1 MILPNS
7 IAYGTTYTTD
17 EEAYQFVSEAL
28 DVGYRII
35 NTCAAYGNEKGMGRA
50 IAGMAR
56 DQLTIISLDS
66 NTKRSS
72 TDPEHFDGY
81 QAEMNQI
88 YETLEN
94 LGLSYIDCY
103 MINWPIPRYM
113 ENVWQQLN
121 ADSWRAMEDC
131 LEKGLIRHLGV
142 SNFLPLHL
150 KKLMET
156 ARRPVEATQMEIHP
170 SFQQRELVQQCKN
183 QGMEVMAWSPLF
195 KGRSLTLPAITSLA
209 EKFGRT
215 PAQIILRWNVQ
226 KGIVP
231 VVFSSDLSRMKSNLD
246 IFHFELKRED
256 IDRIDALEN
265 GEHVEVFS
273 YKRQQESALKQR

>member
-1 MILPNS
+1 MFLPNS

-17 EEAYQFVSEAL
+17 EQAHQFVSEAL
-28 DVGYRII
+28 DAGYRII

-50 IAGMAR
+50 IAGIPR

-72 TDPEHFDGY
+72 TNPERFDGY
-81 QAEMNQI
+81 QAEMDQI

-103 MINWPIPRYM
+103 MINWPVPHYM

-131 LEKGLIRHLGV
+131 LEKGLIKHLGV

-156 ARRPVEATQMEIHP
+156 AKLPVEAVQLEIHP

-195 KGRSLTLPAITSLA
+195 KGRSLTLPAIMSLA
-209 EKFGRT
+209 EKYGRSA
-215 PAQIILRWNVQ
+215 AQIILRWNVQ

-231 VVFSSDLSRMKSNLD
+231 IVSSSESSRMKSNLD
-246 IFHFELKRED
+246 IFSFELEKED
-256 IDRIDALEN
+256 IDLIDGLEN

-273 YKRQQESALKQR
+273 YKRQQESVSKQR